1 MDTAWKVLENYSKYR
16 IYKDGRVLSIYSNK
30 FMRPQ
35 ITKDGYYKVSLIGDD
50 GVRKTLSVHRLVSS
64 AYIPNLE
71 SKETVNHKDGD
82 KDNNHRDNLEWAT
95 RSEQTQHAWD
105 NNLIKNLEKRKQG
118 IRSKQGKPVKCL
130 NTGEVFNC
138 LMAACEKYR
147 IKKSNLSSVC
157 LKKVGYKSAG
167 KLNVGVL

>member
-35 ITKDGYYKVSLIGDD
+35 ITKDGYYKVSLI
-50 GVRKTLSVHRLVSS
+50 RKTLSVHRLVSS

-82 KDNNHRDNLEWAT
+82 KDNNLEWAT
-95 RSEQTQHAWD
+95 RSEHAWD

>member
-82 KDNNHRDNLEWAT
+82 KDNNLEWAT
-95 RSEQTQHAWD
+95 RSEHAWD

-118 IRSKQGKPVKCL
+118 IRSKPVKCL